1 MNFRLL
7 TLFLELYIV
16 RESLLLK
23 EVKIYNAITNHLL
36 PSSDSNPRLVKNQN
50 HPLYFPH
57 VPMDSMIHSALE
69 EICAVG
75 ANGLTLSN
83 LWLKLKPTLTCHGL
97 EPCVGVKEALW
108 TNLLNVPALGF
119 ESRKGASYDS
129 RDSAIQL
136 VENCDKLGIK
146 IVAAQHLRNSF
157 VGLYDVDASRD
168 GISVQGRR
176 VLERLAIARFV
187 VLRSNGF

>member
-1 MNFRLL
+1 
-7 TLFLELYIV
+7 
-16 RESLLLK
+16 
-23 EVKIYNAITNHLL
+23 
-36 PSSDSNPRLVKNQN
+36 
-50 HPLYFPH
+50 
-57 VPMDSMIHSALE
+57 MDSIIHSALE

-75 ANGLTLSN
+75 ANGITLSN
-83 LWLKLKPTLTCHGL
+83 LWLKLQSTLTLNGVD
-97 EPCVGVKEALW
+97 PCVNVKKALW
-108 TNLLNVPALGF
+108 TNLLDVPALRF

-157 VGLYDVDASRD
+157 VGLYDVDACGD
-168 GISVQGRR
+168 GISLQGRR

-187 VLRSNGF
+187 VLQVTLYLKLLCCLFG